1 MPRPVAIHATG
12 RFHLSTPLAILIVR
26 HRNNDETAKEEPLTG
41 HYVPRSHTVRNH
53 RDYLDC
59 GREFVLRNQ
68 IADRLD
74 TISQSAYRAID
85 LQHEIIRGQ
94 LGSIASDLLFL
105 AGQNEL
111 ASYLET
117 GGEQFTQ

>member
-1 MPRPVAIHATG
+1 MKSQRKSHLQAITLRA
-12 RFHLSTPLAILIVR
+12 AILFAV
-26 HRNNDETAKEEPLTG
+26 TAAISIA
-41 HYVPRSHTVRNH
+41 VV
-53 RDYLDC
+53 
-59 GREFVLRNQ
+59 EFVSRDQ

-85 LQHEIIRGQ
+85 LQHEIIHGE

-111 ASYLET
+111 AS
-117 GGEQFTQ
+117 